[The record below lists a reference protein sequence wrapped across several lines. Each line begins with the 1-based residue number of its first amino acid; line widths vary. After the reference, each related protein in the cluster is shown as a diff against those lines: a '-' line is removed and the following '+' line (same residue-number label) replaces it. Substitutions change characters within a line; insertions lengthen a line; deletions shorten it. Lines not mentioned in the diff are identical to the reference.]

1 MFCKFRMHFSTGVT
15 TRWGLLH
22 VQDFVATKVTI
33 NQLKMKCMQ
42 VPVVYVNNY
51 NYLLQKLH
59 KHASQTQQQNCL
71 AMVTVLSL
79 SELSFY
85 RFTDHRFSITLTNDH
100 DPPVLQRT
108 VFFTLRDG

>member
-22 VQDFVATKVTI
+22 VQDFVAIKVTI

-59 KHASQTQQQNCL
+59 KHASPNSATKLPSNGYS
-71 AMVTVLSL
+71 SL
-79 SELSFY
+79 IE
-85 RFTDHRFSITLTNDH
+85 
-100 DPPVLQRT
+100 
-108 VFFTLRDG
+108 